1 MARPDRASVRALV
14 RPADRLLLI
23 VARAF
28 YAAFPDR
35 DFFGSAKEL
44 ISKRCSSMDPH
55 RNLLVGVLML
65 DLDHFAC
72 DASRLR

>member
-1 MARPDRASVRALV
+1 
-14 RPADRLLLI
+14 LLLI

-44 ISKRCSSMDPH
+44 MSKRCSSMDQH
-55 RNLLVGVLML
+55 RNLLVGMLML

>member
-1 MARPDRASVRALV
+1 MRWFVPPIVVRAFPHV
-14 RPADRLLLI
+14 VD

-44 ISKRCSSMDPH
+44 MSKCCSSMDQH
-55 RNLLVGVLML
+55 RNLLVGMLML